1 MALPQTT
8 LSRLETQLDTLPLF
22 TEGLGADALAQ
33 RPPSGKWSIHEHTAH
48 LGRYHEVFLE
58 RLGRILDED
67 RPSLGRYRADDHDP
81 GFGSWTK
88 LSSEGVV
95 EQLKVRRTE
104 LLEFVKA
111 LNIDELARTGVH
123 PKLGEMDIVLWL
135 EFFLLHEAH
144 HLYRILWLS
153 KTGK

>member
-1 MALPQTT
+1 MTLPQTT

-33 RPPSGKWSIHEHTAH
+33 RPPSNKWSIHEHTAH

-58 RLGRILDED
+58 RLRRILDED
-67 RPSLGRYRADDHDP
+67 RPNLGRYRADDDP
-81 GFGSWTK
+81 DFGSWTM

-95 EQLKVRRTE
+95 EQLKVRRAE

-111 LNIDELARTGVH
+111 LNADQLARIGVH
-123 PKLGEMDIVLWL
+123 PVLGEMDVTLWL

-153 KTGK
+153 KTGE